1 MNTAVQENKSNA
13 TAASMPGKLS
23 MADMSLLHWM
33 QALQFGDST
42 LPTGAFTFSHGLE
55 SAIERGLVTDAK
67 TLRSFTKTAVEQA
80 AGGDAIAVLHAWRA
94 ARKGNIERLM
104 EIDRAVYIRKLN
116 EEFRSM
122 TVRTGKKLIELA
134 DKVINASR
142 DAQLLSQWRAKVAN
156 GETEGTY
163 PVCLAIIFA
172 MLDIP
177 EDGCFMVH
185 QYGVAMA
192 ILSAALRL
200 VKVDHV
206 DTQTI
211 LFQLNETIE
220 RDYAVAAKRRLED
233 MAGFAPMVDMLAAVH
248 VRAHVRMFMN

>member
-94 ARKGNIERLM
+94 ARKGDIER
-104 EIDRAVYIRKLN
+104 
-116 EEFRSM
+116 
-122 TVRTGKKLIELA
+122 
-134 DKVINASR
+134 
-142 DAQLLSQWRAKVAN
+142 
-156 GETEGTY
+156 
-163 PVCLAIIFA
+163 
-172 MLDIP
+172 
-177 EDGCFMVH
+177 
-185 QYGVAMA
+185 
-192 ILSAALRL
+192 
-200 VKVDHV
+200 
-206 DTQTI
+206 
-211 LFQLNETIE
+211 
-220 RDYAVAAKRRLED
+220 
-233 MAGFAPMVDMLAAVH
+233 
-248 VRAHVRMFMN
+248 